1 MQISGGGGGGGGA
14 IVCLPEEE
22 KLEMRNVRPSAAPC
36 GRGGK
41 RNDLDKK
48 NHMLACGERPT
59 TRAGKTS
66 DDLLL
71 VAPEG
76 WAKHIFEKTVVFKY

>member
-1 MQISGGGGGGGGA
+1 MQISGGGGGGGGGA

-22 KLEMRNVRPSAAPC
+22 KLEMRNVRPSA
-36 GRGGK
+36 GGGGE

-48 NHMLACGERPT
+48 NHMLAYGERPPT
-59 TRAGKTS
+59 MAGKTS

-71 VAPEG
+71 VAPGG
-76 WAKHIFEKTVVFKY
+76 WEKHIFEKTVVFKY

>member
-1 MQISGGGGGGGGA
+1 MQISGRGGGGGA

-22 KLEMRNVRPSAAPC
+22 KLEMRNVRPSAADY

-48 NHMLACGERPT
+48 NHIERPP

-76 WAKHIFEKTVVFKY
+76 WARHIF